1 MLYNESDLL
10 ITYDYLLK
18 KWGIIKV
25 TRLSRIENPL
35 DTEGIKDRIS
45 LAILDS
51 QNEILGFLGYLDWGE
66 AYPSIKQYAIGILH
80 LFVEYRLNPADFL
93 LSQISLAKDMMIK
106 MKSDQLDLQRSNSGS
121 LGIFVV

>member
-1 MLYNESDLL
+1 MLYDESELL

-35 DTEGIKDRIS
+35 DSQGIKDRIS

-51 QNEILGFLGYLDWGE
+51 QNELLGFLGYLNWGE
-66 AYPSIKQYAIGILH
+66 AYPSIKQYVSGILH

-93 LSQISLAKDMMIK
+93 LSQVSLAKDMMLKIK
-106 MKSDQLDLQRSNSGS
+106 TDQTTLQQDSSGS